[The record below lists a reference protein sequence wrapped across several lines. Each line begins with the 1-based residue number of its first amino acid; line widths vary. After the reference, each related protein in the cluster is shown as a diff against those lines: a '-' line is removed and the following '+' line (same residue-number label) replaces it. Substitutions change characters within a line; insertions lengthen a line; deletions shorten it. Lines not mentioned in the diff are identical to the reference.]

1 MFGAVPLNFKG
12 ITTKVHYVR
21 APSQILITK
30 LFSINPNEFTD
41 IPYNSAG
48 IKSPK
53 SPTRSRSQTMNSLS
67 SITKTPDKYKFS
79 KDDEDELMKK
89 VSIYFIFILFYFI
102 LFYFI
107 LFYFILF
114 YFILFYFILF
124 YFIFIFIIYYFIIL
138 LLIILFFFFLNF
150 YL

>member
-89 VSIYFIFILFYFI
+89 VSIYFILLLFYFLFFEFLSLI
-102 LFYFI
+102 LFPFH
-107 LFYFILF
+107 
-114 YFILFYFILF
+114 
-124 YFIFIFIIYYFIIL
+124 
-138 LLIILFFFFLNF
+138 FFNF
-150 YL
+150 YLIIS